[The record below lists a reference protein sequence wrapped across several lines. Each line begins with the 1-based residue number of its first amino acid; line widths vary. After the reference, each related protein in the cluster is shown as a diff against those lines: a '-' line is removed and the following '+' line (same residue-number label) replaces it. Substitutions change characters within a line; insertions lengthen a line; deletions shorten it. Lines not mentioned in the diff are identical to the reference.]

1 MEVHHCNQYI
11 FIEMQFCNSTQ
22 RGYHPRVCV
31 FCDSGVSVKK
41 ENSMEKGLS
50 REIAERKEGCGRMS
64 RYWSR
69 TIQNIKPYVPG
80 EQPKDR
86 KYIKLNT
93 NENPYPPSPRVIE
106 AIRNA
111 ADDALRLYP
120 DPTGEELRE
129 TIARYCRLS
138 VKNVFM
144 GNGSDELLAFC
155 FPAFFE
161 PRGKPVLFADVTY
174 SFYPVYAAFF
184 NTNYHLIP
192 VDEELNIPVDGYY
205 QDNGGVIIA
214 NPNAPTGKG
223 VSPVTIEAILKG
235 NEGSVVILDE
245 AYVDFGGESAVQLIN
260 DHPNLLVIKTLSK
273 SHSLAGLRVGYAL
286 GNEDLIE
293 GIIRVKD
300 SFNSY
305 TVDRLALA
313 GAREAIEDDAYFQE
327 TRSKIIKTRE
337 RVSARLKE
345 LGFTV
350 VPSQANFIFTSSG
363 QCHGSIL
370 FQRLRESG
378 ILVRYFDKPK
388 IDNFIRVTIGTDDEM
403 DRFLEAIRTIA
414 GT

>member
-1 MEVHHCNQYI
+1 
-11 FIEMQFCNSTQ
+11 
-22 RGYHPRVCV
+22 
-31 FCDSGVSVKK
+31 
-41 ENSMEKGLS
+41 
-50 REIAERKEGCGRMS
+50 MS

-86 KYIKLNT
+86 TYIKLNT

-111 ADDALRLYP
+111 ADEALRLYP
-120 DPTGEELRE
+120 DPAGEELRE
-129 TIARYCRLS
+129 TIAQYCRLS
-138 VKNVFM
+138 GKNVFM
-144 GNGSDELLAFC
+144 GNGSDELLAFS

-192 VDEELNIPVDGYY
+192 VDEALNIAEDGYY
-205 QDNGGVIIA
+205 LDNGGIIIA

-223 VSPVTIEAILKG
+223 VSLETIEAILKG
-235 NEGSVVILDE
+235 NESSVVILDE
-245 AYVDFGGESAVQLIN
+245 AYVDFGGESSVQLIN
-260 DHPNLLVIKTLSK
+260 DYQNLLVIKTLSK

-286 GNEDLIE
+286 GNEDLVE

-313 GAREAIEDDAYFQE
+313 GAREAIKDDAYFQA
-327 TRSKIIKTRE
+327 TRSKIIQTRE
-337 RVSARLKE
+337 RVSARLIE
-345 LGFTV
+345 MGFTV
-350 VPSQANFIFTSSG
+350 IPSQANFIFTSSG
-363 QCHGSIL
+363 ECHGSIL

-403 DRFLEAIRTIA
+403 DRFLEVIKTIA